1 MSASPSPKEDVEA
14 AVQSPPD
21 DPDAQMNQ
29 DPGLSY
35 ELEVK
40 EQDRW
45 LPIANGKMTISL
57 REDLSAPFFSFTV
70 SRYVRVRFWKC
81 LALL

>member
-1 MSASPSPKEDVEA
+1 MSASPSPKEDVEP

-21 DPDAQMNQ
+21 DLDAQMNQ

-57 REDLSAPFFSFTV
+57 REDLSAPFFSITV
-70 SRYVRVRFWKC
+70 SRYVR
-81 LALL
+81 

>member
-1 MSASPSPKEDVEA
+1 MSASPSPKEDVEP

-40 EQDRW
+40 G
-45 LPIANGKMTISL
+45 AAGC
-57 REDLSAPFFSFTV
+57 LSIPSSSATLTSCKSKIVGFQ
-70 SRYVRVRFWKC
+70 
-81 LALL
+81 